1 MGNMKKKGRRK
12 KLEITA
18 LLYLRWGRPKIMGRI
33 LQKRCGPASNKAGPS
48 QRNGQKGEER
58 EEIGKKYVDFF
69 GLS

>member
-1 MGNMKKKGRRK
+1 
-12 KLEITA
+12 
-18 LLYLRWGRPKIMGRI
+18 MGRI